1 MIFENGRKCAKTGKK
16 VCPRLRD
23 PATWPLRW
31 GCSPNLGQTGIATS
45 LLCTIHPCNGPE
57 AMSRTSRSNGVEQ
70 RWAEGEEDAGP
81 GSLVIGVTG
90 VGLETQVRY
99 SLNSTEIS
107 WNDGL

>member
-1 MIFENGRKCAKTGKK
+1 MKMDVNVQRRAKKFALGCVIPPPGRCVGG
-16 VCPRLRD
+16 VRP
-23 PATWPLRW
+23 TWDT
-31 GCSPNLGQTGIATS
+31 QTGIATS

-70 RWAEGEEDAGP
+70 RGAEGEEDAGP